1 MRNKRKRKS
10 TQISSAK
17 ENQQIIDEEND
28 DGTDEILEQCDS
40 VPSRGR
46 KRRNETIYPENF
58 QFKDYLLLRA
68 KSENINQPGENQ
80 NMTESQILDD
90 KQQIEISNDDLN
102 SAGSCDKK
110 CEVSTDE
117 TLKDYTLKIDDVEN
131 ENNSEKENNQN
142 LIENHILS
150 DAKPNEVPISKNSN
164 SRGRKFTVPIDFQ
177 LNEYRLRANDLLDK
191 EKNVLTASAPIFEEL
206 WHKFNR
212 SISKK
217 AIRLNVKNYADE
229 IFGKNVVNAKTAN
242 ECQSKLSPHS
252 DEEFALL
259 ASDGLT
265 VSFNIDQKY
274 TDKIKIVEGGGK
286 RGAKTLKTGFSD
298 AINEIIIKK

>member
-164 SRGRKFTVPIDFQ
+164 SHGRKFTVPIDFQ

-274 TDKIKIVEGGGK
+274 TDKIKIVESVVQK
-286 RGAKTLKTGFSD
+286 L
-298 AINEIIIKK
+298 